1 MPKITFALNVL
12 LDSLIL
18 LDEKLMLISQTNFLK
33 TRLDAHAWIYI
44 NNIVRHKSLLYG
56 ASSIL

>member
-1 MPKITFALNVL
+1 MLTATQIKESVMPKITIALNVL

-33 TRLDAHAWIYI
+33 TRLHAHA
-44 NNIVRHKSLLYG
+44 
-56 ASSIL
+56 